1 MNRLPVAAAA
11 AAALCAA
18 VTSTA
23 FADFPLQGPQLTGIA
38 LQSFASSRQVVTA
51 VTLPSGETV
60 VLQPQA
66 VD

>member
-11 AAALCAA
+11 AAALGAA

-38 LQSFASSRQVVTA
+38 LQSFASSRQVVIA
-51 VTLPSGETV
+51 VSLASGETI
-60 VLQPQA
+60 VLRPRA
-66 VD
+66 AD